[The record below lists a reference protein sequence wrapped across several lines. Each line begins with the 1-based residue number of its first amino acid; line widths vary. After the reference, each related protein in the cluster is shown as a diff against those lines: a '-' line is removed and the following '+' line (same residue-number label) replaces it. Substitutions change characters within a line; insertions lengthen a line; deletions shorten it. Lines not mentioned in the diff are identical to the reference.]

1 MASLASINIR
11 FKADLKQFSTEM
23 QTALR
28 ELDKA
33 GQKFQQIGRTLSV
46 GLTLPIVAAGGAAIK
61 FASDYEESLN
71 KVDVAF
77 KSSSG
82 QVKTFARDTLQNFGI
97 AEGTALDLASTYG
110 DMATSLGLTTGEAA
124 KMSTSLVG
132 LAGDLSSFKN
142 ISIDI
147 ANTALT
153 GIFTGETESL
163 KKLGVV
169 LTEANLQ
176 QFAYSQ
182 GIQTAIKDMS
192 QAEKVQLRYNYI
204 LSVTKNAQGDFARTQ
219 GGAANQLRIFQESL
233 KQLAQQF
240 GSIILPAFTKVI
252 TSLNGMITSF
262 GKLSEGT
269 KTTIV
274 IVAGLLAVIGPLA
287 LALGAVLAVIP
298 SIVAGY
304 ALISASIA
312 PVAAGIVLLGGILL
326 VLKNAYAD
334 TVKEVVSLSGAQ
346 KLNQKVVDEATKSI
360 VDQKTNLELLLITAR
375 NENESKKERLKAI
388 KDINAIA
395 PEYLGNLTLEN
406 INTDKARQS
415 IEKYNAALLSGATA
429 RAASKLL
436 EENQAAKIQAGF
448 EREKALAEYNEKR
461 ANAIAK
467 GWEAE
472 KAFYEENNRIL
483 QFANE
488 ALERKNQK
496 YDAEAKI
503 LTDIYAKNQENLG
516 LVKEEVTQNVKKIEV
531 LKGVKKSISEINS
544 LLQAPISQGS
554 IASYDAQIA
563 ELQKFRN
570 EVATTAAQVKLADDA
585 IKKIELA
592 KSLKFDPTSLITISG
607 GFSKMVDEIQ
617 AKANGMKSSLDAS
630 KAVMVD
636 YGTVVG
642 ESIRQLA
649 ADAAVGFGETLGAVI
664 SGTAGIGDIF
674 SGLLGM
680 VANFMKDLG
689 KSLIQIAV
697 ANIAL
702 KKAFANPFAAL
713 AAGVALVALGS
724 AFQSKM
730 SDGPQRFENG
740 GIVGGTSFYGDKILA
755 RVNSG
760 ELILNQ
766 KQQAAVYGRMNSA
779 GDSGLSFAASTKIQ
793 GSDLLVILERAE
805 KKKNRLG

>member
-11 FKADLKQFSTEM
+11 FKADLKRFSTEM

-82 QVKTFARDTLQNFGI
+82 QVKTFAKDTLQNFGI
-97 AEGTALDLASTYG
+97 AEGTALDLASAYG
-110 DMATSLGLTTGEAA
+110 DMGTSLGLTTGEAA

-147 ANTALT
+147 ANTALS

-163 KKLGVV
+163 KKLGIVM
-169 LTEANLQ
+169 TEAALQ
-176 QFAYSQ
+176 QYAYNQ
-182 GIQTAIKDMS
+182 GIQKSVQDMGM
-192 QAEKVQLRYNYI
+192 AEKVQLRYNYI

-219 GGAANQLRIFQESL
+219 GGAANQMRIFQESL

-240 GSIILPAFTKVI
+240 GSIILPAFTSIVNG
-252 TSLNGMITSF
+252 LNGMIASF
-262 GKLSEGT
+262 GKLSESS
-269 KTTIV
+269 KTTIIIIAGIAAAIGPLFLAIGAISSLIPTLITGFTV
-274 IVAGLLAVIGPLA
+274 LTGPIGLVVAGLAAVAYVVATNWPIVKKTLVDVA
-287 LALGAVLAVIP
+287 NYFIDLYNQSTLFRGAVEGIAAVFKNTWAVVKLIFNNIVAAAKFTVSSIFNYFSTVGNLIKGVLTFDIDLIKDSLKKGFGAAKDDSLKFLKTVGTNSKTTAQEIGTNIATAVKNTLSGKGIKKIVIP
-298 SIVAGY
+298 KEKVDAKGVETAIEEAG
-304 ALISASIA
+304 SA
-312 PVAAGIVLLGGILL
+312 GGG
-326 VLKNAYAD
+326 K
-334 TVKEVVSLSGAQ
+334 
-346 KLNQKVVDEATKSI
+346 
-360 VDQKTNLELLLITAR
+360 
-375 NENESKKERLKAI
+375 
-388 KDINAIA
+388 
-395 PEYLGNLTLEN
+395 
-406 INTDKARQS
+406 
-415 IEKYNAALLSGATA
+415 
-429 RAASKLL
+429 
-436 EENQAAKIQAGF
+436 AAKA
-448 EREKALAEYNEKR
+448 
-461 ANAIAK
+461 
-467 GWEAE
+467 
-472 KAFYEENNRIL
+472 
-483 QFANE
+483 
-488 ALERKNQK
+488 
-496 YDAEAKI
+496 
-503 LTDIYAKNQENLG
+503 
-516 LVKEEVTQNVKKIEV
+516 
-531 LKGVKKSISEINS
+531 VKKSLDEIKS
-544 LLQAPISQGS
+544 FLQAPISQGS

-607 GFSKMVDEIQ
+607 GFAKMVDEIQ

-630 KAVMVD
+630 KAVVVD
-636 YGTVVG
+636 FGTVVG

-664 SGTAGIGDIF
+664 SGSEGIGAIF

-702 KKAFANPFAAL
+702 KKAFANPFVAL
-713 AAGVALVALGS
+713 AAGIALVALGS

-766 KQQAAVYGRMNSA
+766 KQQAAVYGRMNSS

-805 KKKNRLG
+805 KKKSRLG